1 MEITPQTKVAELL
14 DAFPQLEEKLISLSP
29 AFKKLNNPILRSTI
43 AKVTSL
49 EQAASMVGIRT
60 DDLILQLKSLLGITD
75 ADDKAKIEARE
86 SEYLLDEGSLPD
98 WYNKGVI
105 TGRFDATAA
114 LDKGDN
120 PLRSVNDLARELENG
135 GILEIRSLFVPVPM
149 LEILKGK
156 GFEVFSIKR
165 GEDIF
170 SYIRRKS

>member
-29 AFKKLNNPILRSTI
+29 AFKKLNNPILRNTI

-75 ADDKAKIEARE
+75 ADDKTKIEARE

-105 TGRFDATAA
+105 TSRFDATAA

-120 PLRSVNDLARELENG
+120 PLRSVNNLASELENG
-135 GILEIRSLFVPVPM
+135 GILEIRSPFVPVPM